1 MRIRIRVLLFLSAV
15 SLFSSVAVFGQTAQ
29 PSPTPTPAVDE
40 PAKPSP
46 TPDLKAIS
54 NKPVTADG
62 VVETAIFIYGL
73 GGGRPRL
80 DQIRKTTI
88 EKGFTKHTGADGKVQ
103 QGDYET
109 SIIRSS
115 DLYSEKIRMDRNF
128 ADARYSLIWADGK
141 TTGLYSTTFF
151 IPDDAVVRGFEDG
164 IFRGLE
170 GLLRY
175 KENGST
181 LELAGREKDLGVE
194 FFLIDVTDKSGRK
207 TRYYIS
213 VKSFQVKMLTYEHNG
228 VKYKRKFYDYNY
240 VQGTLVPS
248 HTVLYADGKIVE
260 DTQIKSISFGQQ
272 VNSELFRTN

>member
-1 MRIRIRVLLFLSAV
+1 MRIRILLLLLVVL
-15 SLFSSVAVFGQTAQ
+15 SVFTVGAFGQDAQ
-29 PSPTPTPAVDE
+29 ASPSPTPAENEPPKPA
-40 PAKPSP
+40 A

-54 NKPVTADG
+54 NKPVTAEQVAET
-62 VVETAIFIYGL
+62 VVFIYSL
-73 GGGRPRL
+73 GSGRARL

-88 EKGFTKHTGADGKVQ
+88 ESGFTKHTGTDGRVQ
-103 QGDYET
+103 QGNYET
-109 SIIRSS
+109 SIIRGT
-115 DLYSEKIRMDRNF
+115 DLASEKIRMDRNF

-141 TTGLYSTTFF
+141 TTGVYNTTFF
-151 IPDDAVVRGFEDG
+151 TPDDTVVRGFEDG
-164 IFRGLE
+164 ITRGLE

-181 LELAGREKDLGVE
+181 VELAGREKDLGVE
-194 FFLIDVTDKSGRK
+194 FFMLDVTDKAGRK

-213 VKSFQVKMLTYEHNG
+213 VKSFQVKMLTYEHDG

-248 HTVLYADGKIVE
+248 HSVLYADGKVIE

-272 VNSELFRTN
+272 VNPELFRTN